1 MTHPTDEEGPPLRK
15 IKDVARRLTMSER
28 QIYHLIDRGE
38 LEAVH
43 EGRSVFVTASSER
56 DYVERLR
63 QRAAARRAAK
73 AAEAKSK
80 AARGGTGVKTASGPP
95 QATLKAPAET

>member
-1 MTHPTDEEGPPLRK
+1 MTNQNDDDCLLRK
-15 IKDVARRLTMSER
+15 IKRVAQRLGQSER
-28 QIYHLIDRGE
+28 QVYNLIDRDE

-63 QRAAARRAAK
+63 QRATERRAAK

-80 AARGGTGVKTASGPP
+80 ADQCGTRVKTASEPLR
-95 QATLKAPAET
+95 ATRIPTSA